1 MSAPPLRAPFPYYG
15 SKLAA
20 APLIERLM
28 GPVSNLVIPF
38 AGSLG
43 ELLGRSTPA
52 KVETVNDAD
61 GLVVNA
67 WRGLVY
73 SPEAM
78 AGLCD
83 HPVHETTMHAA
94 HDLLLARAPELP
106 ELLRSDPNAH
116 DVELA
121 AWWVWGAS
129 CWLGSGW
136 CREPSEKK
144 PRLGGHV
151 DRPHVGLGVARPWV
165 ARPHL
170 SNAGQGVAKPT
181 PHRKIPCIGG
191 PGDGPGRPDMGRG
204 VIAKRQMPM
213 LSGSDGSGVGF
224 GQGVNAGK
232 NRGALEEY
240 FSALAMRL
248 RWVRITCGDWS
259 RVVTPAVTTS
269 HGLTGVSLDPPYCH
283 TLRSTRLYREDSPTL
298 SADVR
303 AWAVERGDDPLL
315 RITLAGKGEE
325 HDDLLEI
332 GWTKHVWRAD
342 GETIWASPAC
352 GREQSFGPL
361 FG

>member
-1 MSAPPLRAPFPYYG
+1 MSAKLRAPFPYYG
-15 SKLAA
+15 SKIAA
-20 APLIERLM
+20 AALIEQLH
-28 GPVSNLVIPF
+28 GPISNLVIPF

-67 WRGLVY
+67 WRGLQY
-73 SPEAM
+73 SPEQM
-78 AGLCD
+78 AELCD

-106 ELLRSDPNAH
+106 ELLRSSPKAH

-136 CREPSEKK
+136 CRRPTEKK
-144 PRLGGHV
+144 PRLGGQDGRVH
-151 DRPHVGLGVARPWV
+151 PGLGVARPWV

-170 SNAGQGVAKPT
+170 SHAGQGVVR

-191 PGDGPGRPDMGRG
+191 PGDGDGRLDLGRG
-204 VIAKRQMPM
+204 VIASRQH
-213 LSGSDGSGVGF
+213 D
-224 GQGVNAGK
+224 
-232 NRGALEEY
+232 ALLEY
-240 FSALAMRL
+240 FTALADRL
-248 RWVRITCGDWS
+248 RFVRITCGDWT

-269 HGLTGVSLDPPYCH
+269 HGPTGVSLDPPYNH
-283 TLRSTRLYREDSPTL
+283 ALRSTRLYREDDPAL
-298 SADVR
+298 SDAVR
-303 AWAVERGDDPLL
+303 LWCTEHDTDPLL

-325 HDDLLEI
+325 HDELLGR
-332 GWTKHVWRAD
+332 GWSKHVWRPD
-342 GETIWASPAC
+342 GETIWASPNCQAEAQM
-352 GREQSFGPL
+352 GL
-361 FG
+361 FTVERDCD